1 MAFVTQLS
9 PDKSNY
15 FLSFAPKTFY
25 NNISR
30 ETMDLIINKGIVKKS
45 ADGEL
50 HPFVLKDFKSGF
62 EFPLTQTSMSFHEL
76 REGDLVE
83 FAGRVQDDCV
93 YLAIAGVDYRVN
105 MN

>member
-1 MAFVTQLS
+1 
-9 PDKSNY
+9 
-15 FLSFAPKTFY
+15 
-25 NNISR
+25 
-30 ETMDLIINKGIVKKS
+30 MDLIINKGIVKKS
-45 ADGEL
+45 AEGEF

-83 FAGRVQDDCV
+83 FAGRVQGDVV
-93 YLAIAGVDYRVN
+93 YLAIAGIDYRAH